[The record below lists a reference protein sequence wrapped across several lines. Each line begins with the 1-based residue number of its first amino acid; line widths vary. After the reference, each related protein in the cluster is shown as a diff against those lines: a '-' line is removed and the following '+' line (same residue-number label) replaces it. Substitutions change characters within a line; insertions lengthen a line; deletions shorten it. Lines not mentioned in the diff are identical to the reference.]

1 MKNVLGSFIT
11 LLFGIGIIIAS
22 FCYMIPKLKNKST
35 KFVNFIDAINNW
47 LKINWIWAIVIV
59 LVIALTCLIIFIAKI
74 QQK

>member
-1 MKNVLGSFIT
+1 MKNVLGSFIA
-11 LLFGIGIIIAS
+11 LLFGIGIIVAS

-47 LKINWIWAIVIV
+47 LKANWIWAIVIV
-59 LVIALTCLIIFIAKI
+59 LVIALACLIIFIAKI